1 MKEIDMIEGAYKIG
15 KNFTS
20 KFDAQVRNDRRGRWY
35 GLVHIGENYYE
46 TDPYLTREGAM
57 SELKGYLEGLTVQMQ
72 AFMEYLDGEL
82 KNENTV

>member
-1 MKEIDMIEGAYKIG
+1 MTKA
-15 KNFTS
+15 
-20 KFDAQVRNDRRGRWY
+20 
-35 GLVHIGENYYE
+35 
-46 TDPYLTREGAM
+46 GAM